1 LNSKAYNFLELDSN
15 YGTKD
20 SIMPL
25 MIETIAKYDKGSLLE
40 ICNKNIENAD
50 FMELSSVLDLI
61 KKNHIVGTKQ
71 NLLKRLK
78 TKNFPFDIFQITET
92 LLSFKDSNTNNKLI
106 LILREKR
113 NDWDSGN
120 WSEAFREL
128 LAKNKLELN

>member
-1 LNSKAYNFLELDSN
+1 MGKFKNDRLDRNNEIDKGLPPKASLSFSKGLLNSKAYNFLELDSN

-61 KKNHIVGTKQ
+61 KTVSYTH
-71 NLLKRLK
+71 LRAH
-78 TKNFPFDIFQITET
+78 ET
-92 LLSFKDSNTNNKLI
+92 DSYL
-106 LILREKR
+106 
-113 NDWDSGN
+113 
-120 WSEAFREL
+120 
-128 LAKNKLELN
+128 